1 MINIKLPLLLGTGK
15 TNMPVITDLFLLRR
29 LLIAGK
35 SDNAKNEMINR
46 LLKSLVDN
54 VGVDNFYV
62 GTVNAKSVGKA
73 PKNVQQIQYPTLSG
87 RMVTVR
93 MQLVFVYNLISDR
106 CVEYNSND
114 RPIVFIVCL
123 PETFTPE
130 ERNILHD
137 ILLYGPAVGIYF
149 IVMVKNMRGITKDL
163 RFLLRNRICFYDTKY
178 RSRITL
184 GTEIANTLSPTKND
198 MWFLTGDNKP
208 EHILWQL

>member
-1 MINIKLPLLLGTGK
+1 MINIKLPLFIGTSQIN
-15 TNMPVITDLFLLRR
+15 TPVITDLFVLRR

-35 SDNAKNEMINR
+35 SKKAKNEMINR

-54 VGVDNFYV
+54 VGVDNFCV
-62 GTVNAKSVGKA
+62 GTINAKSVGKT

-87 RMVTVR
+87 RMFTVR

-106 CVEYNSND
+106 CIEYNSND

-137 ILLYGPAVGIYF
+137 LLLYGPVVGIYF
-149 IVMVKNMRGITKDL
+149 IVMTNNMRGITKDL
-163 RFLLRNRICFYDTKY
+163 RFLMSNRICFYDTKY
-178 RSRITL
+178 KSKTIL
-184 GTEIANTLSPTKND
+184 GTEAANTLSPTKND
-198 MWFLTGDNKP
+198 MWFLHDGKEP
-208 EHILWQL
+208 EHVLWQF